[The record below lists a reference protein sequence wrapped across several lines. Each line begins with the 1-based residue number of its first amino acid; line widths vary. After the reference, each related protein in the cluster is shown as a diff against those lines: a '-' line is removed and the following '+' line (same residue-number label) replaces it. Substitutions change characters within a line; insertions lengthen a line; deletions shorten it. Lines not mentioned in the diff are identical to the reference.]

1 MTRVTVGTLAL
12 ALGVVVG
19 SAGPARAGSEIPFV
33 ASGHRVHVSLEKT
46 QGGLH
51 VINVIPDGESNLG
64 DWVGDID
71 LTTNGAHVE
80 GTMVITFESG
90 DTLNVSFEQKW
101 TNKVGEWGGTI
112 GEFTVTG
119 GTGAFAGAGGGGAL
133 TAVYLDK
140 RFTEVRID
148 FDGVIELP

>member
-1 MTRVTVGTLAL
+1 MTRVSIGAVICTFAVGMGA
-12 ALGVVVG
+12 
-19 SAGPARAGSEIPFV
+19 AGPARAGTEIPFV
-33 ASGHRVHVSLEKT
+33 GSGHRVHVLVEKT

-51 VINVIPDGESNLG
+51 VLNVIPDGQSNLG
-64 DWVGDID
+64 DWVADID
-71 LTTNGAHVE
+71 LTTNGAHVA

-90 DTLNVSFEQKW
+90 DTLSVSFEQKW

-119 GTGAFAGAGGGGAL
+119 GTGALAGAGGGGAL

-140 RFTEVRID
+140 RFTDVRID
-148 FDGVIELP
+148 FDGSIDLP